1 MMIAEAPQS
10 QIFMF
15 NSMFMFTW
23 WCPYSV
29 QGVHFLLKWSGI
41 HVKLKV
47 FKFMFA
53 LRCSRSALG
62 LGHVGVEF
70 GVQMTPYRGAAL
82 WHVHVELVVQLLRSH
97 SDLWPAT
104 TSATATTSSTTSLEP
119 VTSPVTTTSSS
130 TSAEKRCKHNYNDR
144 KKVAKHKVTTSNN
157 SICYVYLLI
166 SQTSIYLK
174 KKLHINH
181 KVWLITFIITRLNI
195 YHGPKNKQGM
205 KVKRKLVLVL

>member
-15 NSMFMFTW
+15 NSMFMFTS

-70 GVQMTPYRGAAL
+70 GVQMTPYGGAAL

-104 TSATATTSSTTSLEP
+104 TSATATTSSATSLEP

-130 TSAEKRCKHNYNDR
+130 TSAEKRNYNDR
-144 KKVAKHKVTTSNN
+144 PNTKLQPATIRFVMF
-157 SICYVYLLI
+157 
-166 SQTSIYLK
+166 IY
-174 KKLHINH
+174 
-181 KVWLITFIITRLNI
+181 
-195 YHGPKNKQGM
+195 
-205 KVKRKLVLVL
+205 KLVRHQFIFKKN